1 MIIREYT
8 SADCNSLAELFYNTV
23 HSINEKDYSE
33 EQLNVWATGRV
44 NFEAWNRSFLEHFT
58 VVVVDD
64 DVIVGFGD
72 IDKTGYLD
80 RLFVHKNYQKRGIAK
95 AICDELEKK
104 VNTER
109 FITHASIT
117 ARPFFEKRGYRVLK
131 EQQVEREGIILLN
144 YVMEK

>member
-8 SADCNSLAELFYNTV
+8 SADCNSLVELFYNTV

-131 EQQVEREGIILLN
+131 EQQVELEGIILLN